1 VGWVAI
7 VDTGLC
13 NLDSIARAIE
23 DCGGNPLVTD
33 DPRDLERVSHIVLP
47 GVGAFPEA
55 MAQLRNRG
63 LDVALSEQ
71 VIGREIPFL
80 GVCLGMQLMATR
92 GTEVRETD
100 GLGWIDGEVDLLKA
114 QPGERIPHIGWN
126 EVEPTADSPLFRGI
140 DPGRDFYFVH
150 SYALRPKRA
159 EDVAALT
166 PYAGGFVSAV
176 HRGNVFG
183 VQFHPEKSQ
192 KVGFAVLRNF
202 LAI

>member
-1 VGWVAI
+1 VGSIAI

-23 DCGGNPLVTD
+23 DCGGKPLVTQ
-33 DPRDLERVSHIVLP
+33 DPADLERAARIILP

-55 MAQLRNRG
+55 MDQLRSRG
-63 LDVALSEQ
+63 LDRALSEQ
-71 VIGREIPFL
+71 VIGRQIPFL
-80 GVCLGMQLMATR
+80 GICLGMQLMATR
-92 GTEVRETD
+92 GTEVRDAE
-100 GLGWIDGEVDLLKA
+100 GLGWIPGEVDLMEA

-126 EVEPTADSPLFRGI
+126 EVEPAAGDPLFRGI
-140 DPGRDFYFVH
+140 APGRDFYFVH
-150 SYALRPKRA
+150 SYALRPTHD

-192 KVGFAVLRNF
+192 KVGFSVLRNF
-202 LAI
+202 LAF